1 MIKQIGETFTFKTS
15 LKAILKRRIS
25 FHNRSTSR
33 RTSNFHVS
41 TALIGKSRK
50 NINKLKKRI
59 RIPPKF
65 PARATRSLSSFENN
79 RVNARARE
87 IVFHN
92 RFLGPLSPSSRPI
105 KGPGGEIF
113 RSDRRASQRLTF
125 Y

>member
-15 LKAILKRRIS
+15 FNAILKRRIS

-41 TALIGKSRK
+41 TGNVRK

-59 RIPPKF
+59 RIPPKS